1 MKNKI
6 SAWGLFVLSVLLL
19 VGSDQGSKHLAEVY
33 LKGKEDLVLLPGVL
47 RLHYLYPENRG
58 IAFGMFQGNVKVF
71 AVISVLIVSLMI
83 VLWVRT
89 PRSKRYLPFRLAC
102 VLLISGAVG
111 NLIDRVFRGFV
122 IDFIYFEPID
132 FPLFNLADCFVV
144 ISAFLIAA
152 LLIFVYKE
160 DEDLAFLSRQKPK
173 GD

>member
-6 SAWGLFVLSVLLL
+6 CTWGLFLLSVLLL
-19 VGSDQGSKHLAEVY
+19 VGSDQGSKHLAAVH
-33 LKGKEDLVLLPGVL
+33 LKGKEDLILLPGIL

-58 IAFGMFQGNVKVF
+58 IAFGMFQGNVQLF
-71 AVISVLIVSLMI
+71 AALSILIVLLM
-83 VLWVRT
+83 VLLWIRIPRT
-89 PRSKRYLPFRLAC
+89 RQYLPFRLAC

-111 NLIDRVFRGFV
+111 NLIDRVFRGYV

-144 ISAFLIAA
+144 ISAFLIAV
-152 LLIFVYKE
+152 LFLFVYKE
-160 DEDLAFLSRQKPK
+160 DEDLAFLSRRKPK